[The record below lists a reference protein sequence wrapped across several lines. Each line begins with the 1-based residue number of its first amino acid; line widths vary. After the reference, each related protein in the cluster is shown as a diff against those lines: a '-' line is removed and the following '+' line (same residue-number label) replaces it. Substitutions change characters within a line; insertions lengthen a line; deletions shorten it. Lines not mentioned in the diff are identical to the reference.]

1 MVASTPRR
9 MTSWKARDADSK
21 LANEL
26 MSFNNAY
33 AFSPYF
39 RGVISRPNS
48 TSPLML
54 TVVEGETPLKMDHWC
69 KVEMFAR

>member
-1 MVASTPRR
+1 
-9 MTSWKARDADSK
+9 
-21 LANEL
+21 